1 MATFSH
7 VRSIPNACLNNALLP
22 MNQKPFS
29 QATAPHWPCPKLLL
43 TPFWSESIA
52 QSFVH
57 IFSDLLSLCLLPSLY
72 LQWSQQSHSLL
83 SWEKMVGFFFFKNFY
98 MHNIDSPRD
107 ELKNIYCKDL
117 VAVLKWIFLG
127 LSLGLYF
134 SFLFTLSLSLSPAP
148 TIFTPDITL

>member
-1 MATFSH
+1 MLTAQF
-7 VRSIPNACLNNALLP
+7 ILA
-22 MNQKPFS
+22 MKPAESF
-29 QATAPHWPCPKLLL
+29 
-43 TPFWSESIA
+43 PFVLRKNGGI
-52 QSFVH
+52 
-57 IFSDLLSLCLLPSLY
+57 
-72 LQWSQQSHSLL
+72 
-83 SWEKMVGFFFFKNFY
+83 FFFKNFY